1 MSEALILKLSDFH
14 QPFVVE
20 TDASQEG
27 IDAVLMQ
34 DRRPI
39 TFLSKKLGVKNQAL
53 STYEN
58 ELLALY
64 IVVIKWRHY
73 LLSREFIIK
82 NDQISLKYLL
92 EQKVNT
98 PMQHRGLSKLLGL
111 TYKIE
116 YKKGVEN
123 KVVDA
128 LSRREGHIGQLLV
141 CNEKIQSV
149 SELIPRWMEEIRDS
163 YRNDKWIEGLRS
175 KLQSNSLHGSN
186 PLLVEHAGILRYKGR
201 ICVGNHGD
209 WRHKIL
215 HEFHDS
221 ALGGHS
227 GITVTYQRVKRNFYW
242 PLLREC
248 VHQFVQ

>member
-175 KLQSNSLHGSN
+175 KLQLSH
-186 PLLVEHAGILRYKGR
+186 PR
-201 ICVGNHGD
+201 INKTD
-209 WRHKIL
+209 
-215 HEFHDS
+215 
-221 ALGGHS
+221 
-227 GITVTYQRVKRNFYW
+227 
-242 PLLREC
+242 
-248 VHQFVQ
+248 